1 MNEISLAVL
10 GLSWGMQDLCCI
22 MGVFCCGAQT
32 LVGARGLQRTQ
43 ASVIVALSLS
53 CSAAC
58 GILVP
63 WPGIKST
70 SPALQ
75 GGFLTTG
82 PPGSPGIVFLISF
95 LGLLI
100 ESVYMPSWLLCIDLV
115 CCFVIQLLLKCL
127 HHSLIISLLSDVIKY
142 TSLILYFS
150 VPAQGWT
157 ILWKM
162 VFRNWCLPGEGN
174 GNPLQYSCL
183 KKSTDRGA
191 WQAAVHGVTW
201 LSTHSWGWREMGW

>member
-1 MNEISLAVL
+1 MFYSL
-10 GLSWGMQDLCCI
+10 LS
-22 MGVFCCGAQT
+22 
-32 LVGARGLQRTQ
+32 LVAY
-43 ASVIVALSLS
+43 ALS

-63 WPGIKST
+63 WLGIKPT

-100 ESVYMPSWLLCIDLV
+100 ASVYMPSWLLCVDLV

-127 HHSLIISLLSDVIKY
+127 HHSLIISLLSDIIKY

-150 VPAQGWT
+150 VPAQEWT

-183 KKSTDRGA
+183 KKSMDRGA